1 MGIEQL
7 CQRCTIALLA
17 LAIDYSLGDPPDHLH
32 PVALMGR
39 WLRLGEQY
47 APDTALARLT
57 WGAGWLGLS
66 WWLGSSV
73 ASWLPQHWLVQSGCA
88 SLLMAYRGLDR
99 AVAEVEAALASGDLV
114 EARRLLG
121 WHLVSRPTAD
131 LSAAEVAGAA
141 IESLA
146 ENLSDSVIAPLLALL
161 IGGLPAMVIYRFT
174 NTADAIWGYR
184 TPTYEHLGKIAARC
198 DDSFNIVPARLTAIL
213 IALAAQIVN
222 RRGRE
227 AWHIAR
233 RDAGKTVSPNAG
245 WPMAAM
251 AGALDTI
258 LTKRDH
264 YELGSGSCV
273 PDAAMI
279 AQARQIVR
287 VAVGM
292 VLIGLSIGA
301 VLHLARR

>member
-1 MGIEQL
+1 
-7 CQRCTIALLA
+7 
-17 LAIDYSLGDPPDHLH
+17 
-32 PVALMGR
+32 
-39 WLRLGEQY
+39 
-47 APDTALARLT
+47 
-57 WGAGWLGLS
+57 
-66 WWLGSSV
+66 
-73 ASWLPQHWLVQSGCA
+73 
-88 SLLMAYRGLDR
+88 
-99 AVAEVEAALASGDLV
+99 
-114 EARRLLG
+114 
-121 WHLVSRPTAD
+121 
-131 LSAAEVAGAA
+131 
-141 IESLA
+141 
-146 ENLSDSVIAPLLALL
+146 
-161 IGGLPAMVIYRFT
+161 MVIYRFT
-174 NTADAIWGYR
+174 NTADAMWGYR

>member
-1 MGIEQL
+1 M
-7 CQRCTIALLA
+7 
-17 LAIDYSLGDPPDHLH
+17 
-32 PVALMGR
+32 
-39 WLRLGEQY
+39 
-47 APDTALARLT
+47 
-57 WGAGWLGLS
+57 
-66 WWLGSSV
+66 
-73 ASWLPQHWLVQSGCA
+73 
-88 SLLMAYRGLDR
+88 
-99 AVAEVEAALASGDLV
+99 
-114 EARRLLG
+114 
-121 WHLVSRPTAD
+121 
-131 LSAAEVAGAA
+131 
-141 IESLA
+141 
-146 ENLSDSVIAPLLALL
+146 
-161 IGGLPAMVIYRFT
+161 
-174 NTADAIWGYR
+174 
-184 TPTYEHLGKIAARC
+184 
-198 DDSFNIVPARLTAIL
+198 

>member
-1 MGIEQL
+1 MSIERL
-7 CQRCTIALLA
+7 RRRCTIALLA
-17 LAIDYSLGDPPDHLH
+17 LAIDQGLGDPLGNLH

-39 WLRLGEQY
+39 WLRLGERY
-47 APDTALARLT
+47 APDTSWARLV
-57 WGAGWLGLS
+57 WGAGWLGLG
-66 WWLGSSV
+66 WWLSSSV
-73 ASWLPQHWLVQSGCA
+73 VSWLPQHWLAQSGCA
-88 SLLMAYRGLDR
+88 SFLMAYRDLDR
-99 AVAEVEAALASGDLV
+99 AVAAVETALANGDLV
-114 EARRLLG
+114 AARRLLG

-131 LSAAEVAGAA
+131 LSATEVAGAA

-174 NTADAIWGYR
+174 NTADAMWGYR

-198 DDSFNIVPARLTAIL
+198 DDGFNIIPARLTAIL

-233 RDAGKTVSPNAG
+233 RDAGKTASPNAG

-264 YELGSGSCV
+264 YALGSGSCV
-273 PDAAMI
+273 PNAAMI

-287 VAVGM
+287 LAVGM
-292 VLIGLSIGA
+292 VVIGLGIG
-301 VLHLARR
+301 VVFQRWQR